1 MDVDENIDLPLKEMP
16 KGKEHLNAAGLNVVK
31 TVEDGLDVYRI
42 TNDKGNPI
50 FIGRVDRSKENLPV
64 VTYKQG
70 KFMPEITVK
79 DPSLNGKAVKML
91 AGSHV
96 KGEGFDFK
104 MVGDYQPI
112 PGGTQKSVSFK
123 GRTVITTLNKEPRT
137 LNAVDSYM
145 KSGLQSEAVQGDYA
159 DVVREDDP
167 TVIIPAGGFGERFF
181 NITREF
187 ENKPSGKLP
196 TDNNY
201 RIIATA
207 LNLAAS
213 AGVLSGSADDSV
225 KYLSQAH
232 DIPNGGDTRFVEK
245 YKTDGGAIAEGLRRD
260 IIRNDKSAIILNA
273 DIFTNADI
281 SRTYNAL
288 KTLPNAAL
296 IIPYY
301 PVNPERAK
309 SFGLLGIEQDENG
322 NLQIKEFL
330 EKPKYT
336 SDAPVPTD
344 FVDAGSYDKAME
356 EFRKVQTAQNP
367 NDENSY
373 LANPGFYFLKP
384 QALKVLTAKGILEP
398 SKTGLGAHVMPEIV
412 KLANEGQ
419 LLDEE
424 GNQMKVYT
432 VPLEAKGGKQAVWD
446 DIGTAEAYLKLIKD
460 VANEFRLHGN
470 TIENKY
476 YGVPE
481 FLMQDFAKNT
491 DLETGIVYDS
501 EKARNAFA
509 TFCEKY
515 NVDFAEGN
523 IFVASPN

>member
-1 MDVDENIDLPLKEMP
+1 
-16 KGKEHLNAAGLNVVK
+16 
-31 TVEDGLDVYRI
+31 
-42 TNDKGNPI
+42 
-50 FIGRVDRSKENLPV
+50 
-64 VTYKQG
+64 
-70 KFMPEITVK
+70 
-79 DPSLNGKAVKML
+79 
-91 AGSHV
+91 
-96 KGEGFDFK
+96 
-104 MVGDYQPI
+104 
-112 PGGTQKSVSFK
+112 
-123 GRTVITTLNKEPRT
+123 
-137 LNAVDSYM
+137 
-145 KSGLQSEAVQGDYA
+145 
-159 DVVREDDP
+159 
-167 TVIIPAGGFGERFF
+167 
-181 NITREF
+181 
-187 ENKPSGKLP
+187 
-196 TDNNY
+196 
-201 RIIATA
+201 
-207 LNLAAS
+207 
-213 AGVLSGSADDSV
+213 
-225 KYLSQAH
+225 
-232 DIPNGGDTRFVEK
+232 
-245 YKTDGGAIAEGLRRD
+245 
-260 IIRNDKSAIILNA
+260 
-273 DIFTNADI
+273 
-281 SRTYNAL
+281 
-288 KTLPNAAL
+288 
-296 IIPYY
+296 
-301 PVNPERAK
+301 
-309 SFGLLGIEQDENG
+309 
-322 NLQIKEFL
+322 
-330 EKPKYT
+330 
-336 SDAPVPTD
+336 
-344 FVDAGSYDKAME
+344 ME

-432 VPLEAKGGKQAVWD
+432 VPLEAKGGKPAVWD